1 MGLFVIGLLKRWK
14 QRYTTMQ
21 PQSMNRRDFL
31 HPQSLA
37 FQTGQL
43 LGALDAL
50 DIPAET
56 PPTEDVSLLRGSCR
70 AMATQFEVLLP
81 YGTPKSQEAF
91 AGLFDQVDRLEQ
103 QLTVY
108 SEKSDMSWLNHSAFA
123 APVQVEERLFRLLEL
138 AKQISI
144 DTEGAFDIASGAL
157 IKAWGFFRGPPR
169 VPSRE
174 EIADCLSTVGMHHV
188 ELNQEARTVRFNRC
202 GVEINLGS
210 IGKGYALDCMAQ
222 QLRDQHQ
229 CSAALLH
236 GGRSSVYAIGSQPGE
251 RGGWRVGIQHPWQ
264 PGQRLGIVRLRN
276 QALGTSAATFRHLD
290 HEGRKLGHILD
301 PRTGWPAEGIAS
313 ASVIAPSAAEADAL
327 ATAFF
332 ILGVEKARD
341 YCEKHPQVS
350 AIILPEVADAKSV
363 AIGVSLEENSFCA
376 V

>member
-138 AKQISI
+138 AKQIS
-144 DTEGAFDIASGAL
+144 
-157 IKAWGFFRGPPR
+157 R
-169 VPSRE
+169 
-174 EIADCLSTVGMHHV
+174 
-188 ELNQEARTVRFNRC
+188 
-202 GVEINLGS
+202 
-210 IGKGYALDCMAQ
+210 
-222 QLRDQHQ
+222 
-229 CSAALLH
+229 
-236 GGRSSVYAIGSQPGE
+236 
-251 RGGWRVGIQHPWQ
+251 
-264 PGQRLGIVRLRN
+264 
-276 QALGTSAATFRHLD
+276 
-290 HEGRKLGHILD
+290 
-301 PRTGWPAEGIAS
+301 
-313 ASVIAPSAAEADAL
+313 
-327 ATAFF
+327 
-332 ILGVEKARD
+332 
-341 YCEKHPQVS
+341 
-350 AIILPEVADAKSV
+350 
-363 AIGVSLEENSFCA
+363 
-376 V
+376 